1 MGCKEQSLANQNRGA
16 IGQQIELP
24 FSESIRISYQSLMLR
39 FGRSII
45 TTAGITLGIAF
56 LVFVVISNEIAT
68 STVGGGASEQLMDL
82 GEEQE
87 TGISTKDKWLIIMS
101 LIVCVVGITN
111 SMLMSVTERFRE
123 IGTMK
128 CLGALDHFVVILF
141 LLESGF
147 QGFAGALVGALIGL
161 VASLLMGLANFGLD
175 IFMDFPLLSIL
186 LWILGGSVLGMLLA
200 VVGAAFPAWRAAK
213 LPPES
218 EEKKRDR
225 RKKRKRKNK
234 KTRQKNKK

>member
-1 MGCKEQSLANQNRGA
+1 MANQNRGT

-56 LVFVVISNEIAT
+56 LVFVVISNEIST
-68 STVGGGASEQLMDL
+68 STVGGASEQLMDL

-87 TGISTKDKWLIIMS
+87 IGISTKDKWLIIMS

-111 SMLMSVTERFRE
+111 SMLMSVTERYRE

-147 QGFAGALVGALIGL
+147 QGFAGALVGALIGF
-161 VASLLMGLANFGLD
+161 VASLLMSLANFGLD
-175 IFMDFPLLSIL
+175 IFMDFPLLSVL

-200 VVGAAFPAWRAAK
+200 VFGAAFPAWRAAK
-213 LPPES
+213 LPPAEAMRT
-218 EEKKRDR
+218 EV
-225 RKKRKRKNK
+225 
-234 KTRQKNKK
+234 

>member
-1 MGCKEQSLANQNRGA
+1 LANQNRGT

-213 LPPES
+213 LPPAEAMRT
-218 EEKKRDR
+218 EV
-225 RKKRKRKNK
+225 
-234 KTRQKNKK
+234 

>member
-1 MGCKEQSLANQNRGA
+1 LANQIRDV

-24 FSESIRISYQSLMLR
+24 FSESLRISYQSLMIR

-56 LVFVVISNEIAT
+56 LIFVVISNEVSIST
-68 STVGGGASEQLMDL
+68 SAGGSTSEQIMDL
-82 GEEQE
+82 GEDKE

-111 SMLMSVTERFRE
+111 AMLMSVTERFRE

-128 CLGALDHFVVILF
+128 CLGALDHFIVILF

-147 QGFAGALVGALIGL
+147 QGFAGAFIGALIGL
-161 VASLLMGLANFGLD
+161 VAALVMSFANFGLD
-175 IFMDFPLLSIL
+175 MFMDFPFLRIF
-186 LWILGGSVLGMLLA
+186 LWILGGCLLGMVLA
-200 VVGAAFPAWRAAK
+200 ILGAAFPAWSAAK
-213 LPPES
+213 LPPAEAM
-218 EEKKRDR
+218 RTDL
-225 RKKRKRKNK
+225 
-234 KTRQKNKK
+234 

>member
-1 MGCKEQSLANQNRGA
+1 MANQSRNV

-24 FSESIRISYQSLMLR
+24 FSESLRISYQSLMIR
-39 FGRSII
+39 FGRSVI

-56 LVFVVISNEIAT
+56 LIFVVISNEVSLST
-68 STVGGGASEQLMDL
+68 SAGSTSEQIMDL
-82 GEEQE
+82 GEEKE

-111 SMLMSVTERFRE
+111 AMLMSVTERFRE

-147 QGFAGALVGALIGL
+147 QGFAGALIGALIGL
-161 VASLLMGLANFGLD
+161 VASLLMSFANFGLD
-175 IFMDFPLLSIL
+175 TFMDFPLLRIF
-186 LWILGGSVLGMLLA
+186 LWLLGGCFLGMVLA
-200 VVGAAFPAWRAAK
+200 VLGAAFPAWSAAK
-213 LPPES
+213 LPPAEAM
-218 EEKKRDR
+218 RTDM
-225 RKKRKRKNK
+225 
-234 KTRQKNKK
+234 

>member
-1 MGCKEQSLANQNRGA
+1 MANQNRGA

-101 LIVCVVGITN
+101 MIVCVVGITN

-175 IFMDFPLLSIL
+175 IFMDFPLLSVL
-186 LWILGGSVLGMLLA
+186 LWILGASVLGMLLA

-213 LPPES
+213 LPPAEAMRT
-218 EEKKRDR
+218 EV
-225 RKKRKRKNK
+225 
-234 KTRQKNKK
+234 

>member
-1 MGCKEQSLANQNRGA
+1 LANQNRGT

-24 FSESIRISYQSLMLR
+24 FSESVRISYQSLMLR

-56 LVFVVISNEIAT
+56 LVFVVISNEIST
-68 STVGGGASEQLMDL
+68 SIVGGSASEQLMDL

-147 QGFAGALVGALIGL
+147 QGFAGALVGALIGF
-161 VASLLMGLANFGLD
+161 VASLLMSLANFGLD
-175 IFMDFPLLSIL
+175 IFMDFPLLSVL

-200 VVGAAFPAWRAAK
+200 VFGAAFPAWRAAK
-213 LPPES
+213 LPPAEAMRT
-218 EEKKRDR
+218 EV
-225 RKKRKRKNK
+225 
-234 KTRQKNKK
+234 

>member
-1 MGCKEQSLANQNRGA
+1 MANQSRNL

-24 FSESIRISYQSLMLR
+24 FSESLRISYQSLMIR
-39 FGRSII
+39 FGRSVI

-56 LVFVVISNEIAT
+56 LIFVVISNEVSLST
-68 STVGGGASEQLMDL
+68 SAGSTSEQIMDL
-82 GEEQE
+82 GEEKE

-111 SMLMSVTERFRE
+111 AMLMSVTERFRE

-147 QGFAGALVGALIGL
+147 QGFAGALIGALIGL
-161 VASLLMGLANFGLD
+161 VASLLMSFANFGLD
-175 IFMDFPLLSIL
+175 MFMDFPLLCIF
-186 LWILGGSVLGMLLA
+186 LWLLGGCFLGMVLA
-200 VVGAAFPAWRAAK
+200 VLGAAFPAWSAAK
-213 LPPES
+213 LPPAEAM
-218 EEKKRDR
+218 RTDM
-225 RKKRKRKNK
+225 
-234 KTRQKNKK
+234 

>member
-1 MGCKEQSLANQNRGA
+1 MANQNRGT

-213 LPPES
+213 LPPAEAMRT
-218 EEKKRDR
+218 EV
-225 RKKRKRKNK
+225 
-234 KTRQKNKK
+234 

>member
-1 MGCKEQSLANQNRGA
+1 MANQNRGA

-147 QGFAGALVGALIGL
+147 QGFAGALAGALIGL

-213 LPPES
+213 LPPAEAMRT
-218 EEKKRDR
+218 EV
-225 RKKRKRKNK
+225 
-234 KTRQKNKK
+234 

>member
-1 MGCKEQSLANQNRGA
+1 MANQNRGT

-161 VASLLMGLANFGLD
+161 VAALLMGLANFGLD

-213 LPPES
+213 LPPAEAMRT
-218 EEKKRDR
+218 EV
-225 RKKRKRKNK
+225 
-234 KTRQKNKK
+234 

>member
-1 MGCKEQSLANQNRGA
+1 MANQNRGA

-87 TGISTKDKWLIIMS
+87 TGIPTKDKWLIIMS

-111 SMLMSVTERFRE
+111 SMLMSVTERYRE

-175 IFMDFPLLSIL
+175 IFMDFPLLSVL
-186 LWILGGSVLGMLLA
+186 LWILGASVLGMLLA

-213 LPPES
+213 LPPAEAMRA
-218 EEKKRDR
+218 EV
-225 RKKRKRKNK
+225 
-234 KTRQKNKK
+234 

>member
-1 MGCKEQSLANQNRGA
+1 MANQSRNV

-24 FSESIRISYQSLMLR
+24 FSESLRISYQSLMIR
-39 FGRSII
+39 FGRSVI

-56 LVFVVISNEIAT
+56 LIFVVISNEVSLST
-68 STVGGGASEQLMDL
+68 SAGSTSEQIMDL
-82 GEEQE
+82 GEEKE

-111 SMLMSVTERFRE
+111 AMLMSVTERFRE

-147 QGFAGALVGALIGL
+147 QGFAGALIGALIGL
-161 VASLLMGLANFGLD
+161 VASLLMSFANFGLD
-175 IFMDFPLLSIL
+175 MFMDFPLLRIL
-186 LWILGGSVLGMLLA
+186 LWLIGGCFLGMVLA
-200 VVGAAFPAWRAAK
+200 VLGAAFPAWSAAK
-213 LPPES
+213 LPPAEAM
-218 EEKKRDR
+218 RTDM
-225 RKKRKRKNK
+225 
-234 KTRQKNKK
+234 

>member
-1 MGCKEQSLANQNRGA
+1 MANQNRGA

-111 SMLMSVTERFRE
+111 SMLMSVTERYRE

-147 QGFAGALVGALIGL
+147 QGFAGALAGALIGL

-175 IFMDFPLLSIL
+175 IFMDFPLLSVL
-186 LWILGGSVLGMLLA
+186 LWILGASVLGMLLA

-213 LPPES
+213 LPPAEAMRT
-218 EEKKRDR
+218 EV
-225 RKKRKRKNK
+225 
-234 KTRQKNKK
+234 

>member
-1 MGCKEQSLANQNRGA
+1 MANQSRNV

-24 FSESIRISYQSLMLR
+24 FSESLRISYQSLMIR
-39 FGRSII
+39 FGRSVI

-56 LVFVVISNEIAT
+56 LIFVVISNEVSLST
-68 STVGGGASEQLMDL
+68 SAGSTSEQIMDL
-82 GEEQE
+82 GEEKE

-111 SMLMSVTERFRE
+111 AMLMSVTERFRE

-147 QGFAGALVGALIGL
+147 QGFAGALIGALIGL
-161 VASLLMGLANFGLD
+161 VASLLMSFANFGLD
-175 IFMDFPLLSIL
+175 MFMDFPLLRNL
-186 LWILGGSVLGMLLA
+186 LWLIGGCFLGMVLA
-200 VVGAAFPAWRAAK
+200 VLGAAFPAWSAAK
-213 LPPES
+213 LPPAEAM
-218 EEKKRDR
+218 RTDM
-225 RKKRKRKNK
+225 
-234 KTRQKNKK
+234 

>member
-1 MGCKEQSLANQNRGA
+1 MANQSRNV

-24 FSESIRISYQSLMLR
+24 FSESLRISYQSLMIR
-39 FGRSII
+39 FGRSVI

-56 LVFVVISNEIAT
+56 LIFVVISNEVSLST
-68 STVGGGASEQLMDL
+68 SAGSTSEQIMDL
-82 GEEQE
+82 GEEKE

-111 SMLMSVTERFRE
+111 AMLMSVTERFRE

-147 QGFAGALVGALIGL
+147 QGFAGALIGALIGL
-161 VASLLMGLANFGLD
+161 VASLLMSFANFGLD
-175 IFMDFPLLSIL
+175 MFMDFPLLRIL
-186 LWILGGSVLGMLLA
+186 LWLIGGCFLGMVLA
-200 VVGAAFPAWRAAK
+200 VLGAAFPAWNAAK
-213 LPPES
+213 LPPAEAM
-218 EEKKRDR
+218 RTDM
-225 RKKRKRKNK
+225 
-234 KTRQKNKK
+234 

>member
-1 MGCKEQSLANQNRGA
+1 LANQNRGA

-111 SMLMSVTERFRE
+111 SMLMSVTERYRE

-175 IFMDFPLLSIL
+175 IFMDFPLLSVL
-186 LWILGGSVLGMLLA
+186 LWILGASVLGMLLA

-213 LPPES
+213 LPPAEAMRT
-218 EEKKRDR
+218 EV
-225 RKKRKRKNK
+225 
-234 KTRQKNKK
+234 